1 MALVRQRST
10 TTQDKG
16 QSSVTV
22 QNSTVT
28 QNGTRTQ
35 VAGGRTDSQTQSEP
49 LSMQIQF
56 VIELTS
62 TNPMPLDGESLSDC

>member
-35 VAGGRTDSQTQSEP
+35 VAGGRNDSQTQSEP
-49 LSMQIQF
+49 LSMQIEF

-62 TNPMPLDGESLSDC
+62 TNPMPLDGESLPDC

>member
-1 MALVRQRST
+1 MALVRQKST

-16 QSSVTV
+16 QSSTTV

-35 VAGGRTDSQTQSEP
+35 VSGGRSDSQTQSEP

-62 TNPMPLDGESLSDC
+62 TNPMPLDGESLADC